1 MKKAQITVF
10 LSMSFILLLSFV
22 LGILQVSVIHTASN
36 LSRLDTDRA
45 VFSLFGEYHPE
56 LLKYYQIFAID
67 GGHGTGEFTQERLL
81 GRIYYYQTGET
92 EHEITEIQF
101 LTDNQGQAFREQV
114 LAYMEENYGIGI
126 VKEFTGLTPEWEE
139 QTIQGE
145 NMGKEDILS
154 EYEAL
159 KEPAEEQK
167 DSQTEET
174 PFDFLEQIE
183 KSGLLSLVMPEDMEL
198 SGREISLG
206 NQPSNRKRNTGT
218 GSFPARQGMEGVEE
232 RLLFNEYILKNFE
245 NASADSGKTGKEQ
258 DSQEIGTDRSLSYEV
273 EYILSGKASDKENL
287 EAVLKKLFF
296 VRMALNYVYLLSDTG
311 KQAEA
316 ETMAVTLAMLLF
328 IPQGAE
334 VLKQLILLAWAAG
347 ESVVDI
353 RTLLSG
359 KRAALVKTK
368 DTWQLSLSELLLL
381 GSGLEQTE
389 GADVE
394 GGISYEEY
402 LRSFLF
408 LADQDDTTMR
418 TLDRVEENLRIEY
431 GMDFFRA
438 DCCVTKL
445 RMSNTAVIFGDLT
458 YTYPVYFGYE

>member
-10 LSMSFILLLSFV
+10 LSISFILLLSFV
-22 LGILQVSVIHTASN
+22 LSILQVSVIHTASN

-45 VFSLFGEYHPE
+45 VFSLFGEYYPE
-56 LLKYYQIFAID
+56 LLKYYHIFAID
-67 GGHGTGEFTQERLL
+67 GGYGTGEFAQSGLL

-92 EHEITEIQF
+92 EHEVTGIQF

-114 LAYMEENYGIGI
+114 LAYMEENYGTGI
-126 VKEFTGLTPEWEE
+126 VKEFTGLTPEWKE
-139 QTIQGE
+139 QSIQGE
-145 NMGKEDILS
+145 KMGKEDILS
-154 EYEAL
+154 EYGAL
-159 KEPAEEQK
+159 KESAEEQK

-183 KSGLLSLVMPEDMEL
+183 KSGLLSLVMPQDMEL
-198 SGREISLG
+198 SGREINLSE
-206 NQPSNRKRNTGT
+206 QVSNRKRNSGN
-218 GSFPARQGMEGVEE
+218 GSFPVRQGMGGIEE
-232 RLLFNEYILKNFE
+232 RLLFNEYIMKNFA
-245 NASADSGKTGKEQ
+245 NASTVSEKAEEGQE
-258 DSQEIGTDRSLSYEV
+258 SQEIGTDRSLSYEV
-273 EYILSGKASDKENL
+273 EYILSGRDSDKENL
-287 EAVLKKLFF
+287 EAVLKKLFL

-316 ETMAVTLAMLLF
+316 EAMAITLATLLL
-328 IPQGAE
+328 IPEGAE
-334 VLKQLILLAWAAG
+334 VLKQLIVLAWAAG

-359 KRAALVKTK
+359 KKAALVKTK
-368 DTWQLSLSELLLL
+368 DTWQLPLSELLLL
-381 GSGLEQTE
+381 GSGSEQTE

-394 GGISYEEY
+394 GGISYEQY

-408 LADQDDTTMR
+408 LEDQEDTAMR
-418 TLDRVEENLRIEY
+418 TLDRVEENLRIKY
-431 GMDFFRA
+431 GMDSFRA

-445 RMSNTAVIFGDLT
+445 RMNNTAVIFGDLT